1 MDFSTA
7 MEKIE
12 GFDFPIGESDS
23 GELIYT
29 NLKDI
34 NHLLVS
40 GEAGT
45 GKSVFVD
52 SMILSLISNN
62 TPEKLRLLIWDSTGV
77 NYPYN
82 GISHLLIPVITDSR
96 KMVLVLQWAITEIQK
111 RLRTLSE
118 TGTKSLG
125 KYKDRK
131 STRLNSSH

>member
-111 RLRTLSE
+111 R
-118 TGTKSLG
+118 
-125 KYKDRK
+125 DRK
-131 STRLNSSH
+131 STRLNSSN

>member
-12 GFDFPIGESDS
+12 GFDFPIGEIDS
-23 GELIYT
+23 GEPIYT

-52 SMILSLISNN
+52 SMILSFISNN
-62 TPEKLRLLIWDSTGV
+62 TPENLRLLIWDSTGV

-82 GISHLLIPVITDSR
+82 GISHLLISVITDSR
-96 KMVLVLQWAITEIQK
+96 KMVLALQWAITEIQK

-118 TGTKSLG
+118 T
-125 KYKDRK
+125 
-131 STRLNSSH
+131 